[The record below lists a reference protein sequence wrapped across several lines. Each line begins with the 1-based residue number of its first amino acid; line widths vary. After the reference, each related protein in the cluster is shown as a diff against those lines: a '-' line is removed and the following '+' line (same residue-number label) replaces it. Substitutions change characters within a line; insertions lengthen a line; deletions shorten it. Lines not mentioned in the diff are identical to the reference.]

1 MLAFYLAAHAQAYG
15 WVDKI
20 VANVPSPLAVT
31 AEDVEDI
38 RNSAVVLDEAWQ
50 FLSSRSEAISYGAA
64 LRKLGVI
71 LLMPSVFPPAQI
83 LASFSAQRF
92 VNGYIFGL
100 PLWGYNYYLNYKSF
114 RDKGT
119 FWLINPH
126 LMSGWYDTEAYPA
139 EDYGISL
146 KLDTAVQ
153 RLKISTAAKLGKK
166 INNEKKF
173 PSTGDA
179 SVASN
184 SSIDIPS
191 LEGVAESFEDS
202 ANAIGNAIR
211 KIRRR

>member
-1 MLAFYLAAHAQAYG
+1 MRPKRLPTEWHHWSVGVYPRIIGDEFLNSISKIRTLYISGFLGGGKTMLAFYLAAHAQAYG

-20 VANVPSPLAVT
+20 VANIPSPLAVT

-50 FLSSRSEAISYGAA
+50 FLSSRAEAISYGAA

-126 LMSGWYDTEAYPA
+126 LMSGWYDTEAYP
-139 EDYGISL
+139 
-146 KLDTAVQ
+146 
-153 RLKISTAAKLGKK
+153 
-166 INNEKKF
+166 
-173 PSTGDA
+173 
-179 SVASN
+179 
-184 SSIDIPS
+184 
-191 LEGVAESFEDS
+191 
-202 ANAIGNAIR
+202 R
-211 KIRRR
+211 KTME